1 MCCRQNRNSLP
12 HLPSVP
18 AVILEQCPANLL
30 TMIFRFLDDNL
41 PLVKDIL
48 GLQFGILLSVKDWIF
63 AFLFGILVRVT
74 NVGFLK
80 GAIRKAKKILGLP
93 LEILHSLK
101 DWLLGFWI
109 FGFLVGVL
117 RRVAEFDFLYD
128 ALHMVNDILG
138 SSYGILLALIDRLF
152 GCLFGILR
160 KVTRTLQA
168 EEKALLLR
176 SKRQW
181 SDPTH
186 AAQGHSEDHVLRSR
200 EKESRQVN
208 PRQAELVEDEEEI
221 LRRREQ
227 EWRQAGPPQRAR
239 KPPAKPLT
247 QAELVEE
254 EEEILRRREQ
264 EWKQPGPPQWAR
276 RPPPEY

>member
-117 RRVAEFDFLYD
+117 RRVAEEIAAVRKENKKLKDF
-128 ALHMVNDILG
+128 A
-138 SSYGILLALIDRLF
+138 
-152 GCLFGILR
+152 
-160 KVTRTLQA
+160 RTLQA